1 MVSFLDLWQAIYEQ
15 EGPDEEERDIGQ
27 EIEDTALMGVEADP
41 STVTGVD
48 EKSQN
53 AIRTGLNMSPDFW
66 ENFIKVT
73 NNNEALG
80 SLLNISP
87 DKISEW
93 GAKVKEALE
102 EVKRQDKEPGK
113 EIISTGEGE

>member
-1 MVSFLDLWQAIYEQ
+1 MVSFLDLWQVIHEQ
-15 EGPDEEERDIGQ
+15 EEEKRDIEQ
-27 EIEDTALMGVEADP
+27 EVEDTALMGVEADP

-48 EKSQN
+48 KKTQN
-53 AIRTGLNMSPDFW
+53 AIRTGLNISSDFW
-66 ENFIKVT
+66 ENFLKVI

-87 DKISEW
+87 DEISQW

-102 EVKRQDKEPGK
+102 EVKRQDTKEPEK

>member
-1 MVSFLDLWQAIYEQ
+1 MVSFLDLWQFIEQ
-15 EGPDEEERDIGQ
+15 EENPEDERDRGQ
-27 EIEDTALMGVEADP
+27 EAEDTALMGVETDP

-48 EKSQN
+48 EKAQN
-53 AIRTGLNMSPDFW
+53 AIRTGLNLNPDFW
-66 ENFIKVT
+66 DNFIKIT

-80 SLLNISP
+80 SLLNISS

-102 EVKRQDKEPGK
+102 EIKRQNKPEK